1 MWCGLPAY
9 ISGMPVINLERV
21 VVIVATLLCA
31 IRPTMAIAIGV
42 GHFRA
47 THLRCEYLGDPLGIE
62 EPLPR
67 LGWIV
72 QSDRRVEKQSAYR
85 ILVASTLGRL
95 ALEDGDLWDS
105 GRVESDE
112 TTHIV
117 YGGRPLASRQ
127 QCFWKVMSWDR
138 DGAAGPWSEPA
149 RWEMGLLSSDDWSAQ
164 WIDVRPVQVGI
175 EIVAA
180 TYCTL
185 DGAVRRDV
193 MASVAARL
201 ARGESI
207 VASNE
212 ALGGDPARDVL
223 KHLVIDYRCDG
234 VLLHADVPENGT
246 AMLAQ
251 TRWPYLRK
259 AFAAE
264 KKVRQARLYV
274 TALGMYEMYLNGE
287 RIGDQHLAP
296 GWTDYRQRVNYQ
308 VYDVTDQINR
318 GGNVLGAIVGPGWFS
333 GRAGLFHL
341 REFYGKTPALLA
353 QLEITY
359 SDGSIARI
367 ASDDSWQ
374 YHAGPL
380 LGADLMDGDIYDAR
394 AEIDHWSATSS
405 SEVGWKGVTA
415 RAESRNLEA
424 SIDQPV
430 RVLRE
435 LPTQVLTAPSPG
447 AWTFDLGQNMV
458 GVVRLKVSEPAG
470 TVITIRHGE
479 MLNPDGAIYTANLRG
494 AAATDTYICK
504 GGGEEWQPAFTYHGF
519 RYVEVRGLSSKP
531 GLDAI
536 TGIVLGSDLPP
547 TGTFECSDADLNQL
561 QSNIVWGLRGNYVS
575 IPTDCPQ
582 RDERMG
588 WMADT
593 QVFAPTA
600 TYNVDIAAFM
610 SKWMIDVD
618 DAQREDGAHSDVA
631 PAMKGL
637 NYGTP
642 AWADAGTIV
651 PWTIYQ
657 MYGDTRL
664 LERHID
670 SMMRWVQWCKA
681 NSTDLIRDHAR
692 GNDYGD
698 WLSIGADTPKDLI
711 GTAYF
716 ARSTQIVAEALHVLG
731 REDESQQYRRLF
743 EDIRRAFI
751 ARYVDAAGHVQ
762 GETQCGYVL
771 ALRFQLLPEEVR
783 PVAMSH
789 LVADIEARG
798 WRLSTGF
805 VGVGLLLSTLEEIG
819 RTDVAW
825 RLLMQDAFP
834 SWLFSVKHG
843 ATTIWERW
851 NGWTPETGVHP
862 DASMNSF
869 NHYSL
874 GSCGQWL
881 FAGVG
886 GIRPDPE
893 YPGFKHFF
901 IQPAMAPPTRRFG
914 QPVTWARTS
923 YHSIR
928 GHISTD
934 WVVDGVKLTL
944 RVTVPANTTATL
956 IMPALLSE
964 KVLESGRPLETVDGV
979 EVLNREAD
987 RIILG
992 VGSGAYEFTS
1002 TRPWKPDSSNSNRDD
1017 Q

>member
-1 MWCGLPAY
+1 ML
-9 ISGMPVINLERV
+9 MINLERLA
-21 VVIVATLLCA
+21 IILAILLCA
-31 IRPTMAIAIGV
+31 ISPTMAIAAHA
-42 GHFRA
+42 GHLRA
-47 THLRCEYLGDPLGIE
+47 AHLRCESKRDPLGIDE
-62 EPLPR
+62 RLPR

-72 QSDRRVEKQSAYR
+72 ESDRRAETQTAYR
-85 ILVASTLGRL
+85 LLVASTMERL
-95 ALEDGDLWDS
+95 AHDEGDLWDT
-105 GRVESDE
+105 GRVQSDE

-117 YGGRPLASRQ
+117 YRGKPLNSRQ
-127 QCFWKVMSWDR
+127 RCFWKVMTWDR

-149 RWEMGLLSSDDWSAQ
+149 RWEMGLLTPDDWNPK
-164 WIDVRPVQVGI
+164 WIDVQPVPADI
-175 EIVAA
+175 ELVRAMYCTIDGSVRKDVTPQVAA
-180 TYCTL
+180 T
-185 DGAVRRDV
+185 
-193 MASVAARL
+193 L
-201 ARGESI
+201 ARGEPI
-207 VASNE
+207 VAGNE
-212 ALGGDPARDVL
+212 ALGGDPARNLL
-223 KHLVIDYRCDG
+223 KHLVIEYRCDG

-246 AMLAQ
+246 AMLAHSH
-251 TRWPYLRK
+251 WPYLRK

-264 KKVRQARLYV
+264 KSVRQARLYV
-274 TALGMYEMYLNGE
+274 TALGMYETYLNGQ
-287 RIGDQHLAP
+287 RIGDHHLAP
-296 GWTDYRQRVNYQ
+296 GWTDYRRRVNYQ
-308 VYDVTDQINR
+308 VFDVTNQINR
-318 GGNVLGAIVGPGWFS
+318 GENMLGAIVGPGWFS

-341 REFYGKTPALLA
+341 RQFYGDRPALLA

-359 SDGSIARI
+359 SDGSTSRI
-367 ASDDSWQ
+367 VSDDSWQ
-374 YHAGPL
+374 FRAGPL
-380 LGADLMDGDIYDAR
+380 LAADLMDGDIYDAR
-394 AEIDHWSATSS
+394 AEVAHWCEASS
-405 SEVGWKGVTA
+405 DDSGWK
-415 RAESRNLEA
+415 RATTRPESRNLEA
-424 SIDQPV
+424 GIDQPV

-435 LPTQVLTAPSPG
+435 MPAQSLTEPSPG

-479 MLNPDGAIYTANLRG
+479 MLNPDGTIYTANLRG

-504 GGGEEWQPAFTYHGF
+504 GGGEQWQPAFTYHGF
-519 RYVEVRGLSSKP
+519 RYVEVTGLSSKP
-531 GLDAI
+531 ALDTI
-536 TGIVLGSDLPP
+536 TGIVLGSDLPVA
-547 TGTFECSDADLNQL
+547 GTFECSDADLNQL

-600 TYNVDIAAFM
+600 AFNADIAAFM

-618 DAQREDGAHSDVA
+618 DAQRQDGAHSDVA

-651 PWTIYQ
+651 PWTLYQ
-657 MYGDTRL
+657 MYGDTRI
-664 LERHID
+664 LERYID

-711 GTAYF
+711 GAAYF
-716 ARSTQIVAEALHVLG
+716 ARSTQIVADALHVLG
-731 REDESQQYRRLF
+731 REEESQQYRRLF
-743 EDIRRAFI
+743 EDIRQAFI

-771 ALRFQLLPEEVR
+771 ALRFHLLPEEMR
-783 PVAMSH
+783 PAAMSY

-805 VGVGLLLSTLEEIG
+805 VGVGLLLPTLEEVG

-834 SWLFSVKHG
+834 SWLFSVRHG

-881 FAGVG
+881 FEGVG

-893 YPGFKHFF
+893 HPGFKHFF
-901 IQPAMAPPTRRFG
+901 IRPAMAPPPDQFEN
-914 QPVTWARTS
+914 PVVWARTT
-923 YHSIR
+923 YQSIR
-928 GHISTD
+928 GEVSTH
-934 WVVDGVKLTL
+934 WMVDGARLTL
-944 RVTVPANTTATL
+944 RITIPANTTATVYVPVL
-956 IMPALLSE
+956 PGRE
-964 KVLESGRPLETVDGV
+964 VLESGRPLQEIEGV
-979 EVLNREAD
+979 QILKREIDQVLLA
-987 RIILG
+987 
-992 VGSGAYEFTS
+992 VGSGEYEFTS
-1002 TRPWKPDSSNSNRDD
+1002 RAPWVMDFSDVKWDEP
-1017 Q
+1017 